1 MQFEI
6 DKHSAALA
14 KSPHEL
20 FVINVLVF
28 HLLTVVIS
36 LSINNLMLALWLP
49 PLFTLIC
56 LGISLLQMNR
66 YRHSKQWFVAAHWQL
81 SIHRYLILLIAY
93 LISLLIMVL
102 AWLLTHSEGAANT
115 ADILFTALSRIA
127 IMPTLLCL
135 MVLAVIEAGAM
146 FQAMKGEL
154 PKRLAKKFRIE
165 E

>member
-1 MQFEI
+1 M
-6 DKHSAALA
+6 SYLW
-14 KSPHEL
+14 L
-20 FVINVLVF
+20 MLR
-28 HLLTVVIS
+28 LLTIVIS
-36 LSINNLMLALWLP
+36 LSINQPMLALYLP

-56 LGISLLQMNR
+56 LGFSRLQMSR
-66 YRHSKQWFVAAHWQL
+66 YQRSMQWFVAAHWQL
-81 SIHRYLILLIAY
+81 AIRRYLILLIAY
-93 LISLLIMVL
+93 LISLLIMTL
-102 AWLLTHSEGAANT
+102 AWLVTHSEGAANT

-154 PKRLAKKFRIE
+154 PDKLAEKFRLKE